1 MSMTLNTMLNQKV
14 GFRTEDFSGSNVRNL
29 KDVVYYE
36 IRELKNTDIL
46 DTMNELYGLDFSDC
60 IDSEEE
66 CVYDECYWD
75 VSEQIFSHLE
85 KQFNTSRD
93 NLRAI
98 WLTTYDNV
106 EKIFKEVAYQLYAE
120 IKAKKLGEEKGALKE
135 FEIGG
140 YKNIKIANGKKE
152 NEKENKKAKFCC
164 G

>member
-46 DTMNELYGLDFSDC
+46 DTMNELYGLDFSNC
-60 IDSEEE
+60 IDFEEE

-106 EKIFKEVAYQLYAE
+106 EKIYCRQPTDKINMVYIHHNFYP
-120 IKAKKLGEEKGALKE
+120 ISDLGSDGVL
-135 FEIGG
+135 FV
-140 YKNIKIANGKKE
+140 YKKE
-152 NEKENKKAKFCC
+152 DCPYI
-164 G
+164 

>member
-1 MSMTLNTMLNQKV
+1 MSMTLNTMLNQNV
-14 GFRTEDFSGSNVRNL
+14 GFRTENFSGSNIRNL
-29 KDVVYYE
+29 EDVVYYE

-60 IDSEEE
+60 IDFEEE

-106 EKIFKEVAYQLYAE
+106 EKIYCRQPTDKINMVYIHHNFYP
-120 IKAKKLGEEKGALKE
+120 ISDLGSDGVL
-135 FEIGG
+135 FV
-140 YKNIKIANGKKE
+140 YKKE
-152 NEKENKKAKFCC
+152 DCPYI
-164 G
+164 

>member
-1 MSMTLNTMLNQKV
+1 MSTTLNTMLNQNV

-60 IDSEEE
+60 IDFEEE

-106 EKIFKEVAYQLYAE
+106 EKIYCRQPTDKINMVYIHHNFYP
-120 IKAKKLGEEKGALKE
+120 ISDLGSDGVL
-135 FEIGG
+135 FV
-140 YKNIKIANGKKE
+140 YKKE
-152 NEKENKKAKFCC
+152 DCPYI
-164 G
+164 

>member
-98 WLTTYDNV
+98 WLTTYDWV
-106 EKIFKEVAYQLYAE
+106 KKIYCKSSNEQINMIYIHHNFYP
-120 IKAKKLGEEKGALKE
+120 ISDLGSDGVL
-135 FEIGG
+135 FV
-140 YKNIKIANGKKE
+140 YKKE
-152 NEKENKKAKFCC
+152 DCPYI
-164 G
+164 

>member
-1 MSMTLNTMLNQKV
+1 MSMTLNTMLNQNV

-46 DTMNELYGLDFSDC
+46 DTMNELYGLDFSNC
-60 IDSEEE
+60 IDFEEE

-106 EKIFKEVAYQLYAE
+106 EKIYCRQPTDKINMVYIHHNFYP
-120 IKAKKLGEEKGALKE
+120 ISDLGSDGVL
-135 FEIGG
+135 FV
-140 YKNIKIANGKKE
+140 YKKE
-152 NEKENKKAKFCC
+152 DCPYI
-164 G
+164 

>member
-29 KDVVYYE
+29 KDIVYYE

-60 IDSEEE
+60 IDFEEE

-106 EKIFKEVAYQLYAE
+106 EKIYCRQPTDKINMVYIHHNFYP
-120 IKAKKLGEEKGALKE
+120 ISDLGSDGVL
-135 FEIGG
+135 FV
-140 YKNIKIANGKKE
+140 YKKE
-152 NEKENKKAKFCC
+152 DCPYI
-164 G
+164 

>member
-1 MSMTLNTMLNQKV
+1 MSTTLNTMLNQNV

-46 DTMNELYGLDFSDC
+46 DTMNKLYGLDFSDC

-66 CVYDECYWD
+66 YVYDECYWD

-106 EKIFKEVAYQLYAE
+106 EKIYCRQPTDKINMVYIHHNFYP
-120 IKAKKLGEEKGALKE
+120 ISDLGSDGVL
-135 FEIGG
+135 FV
-140 YKNIKIANGKKE
+140 YKKE
-152 NEKENKKAKFCC
+152 DCPYI
-164 G
+164 